1 MARLY
6 KLTDER
12 HQTYGQTQWG
22 PGVTHEGTGQGGLC
36 GPGWIH
42 AYEDPLLAL
51 FLNPIHAG
59 FTRPVLWEAEGEID
73 RRDHGLKVGCK
84 KLTTLRIIP
93 LPEISIEQWV
103 RFAILCARR
112 VETNPT
118 WRAWADAW
126 LDGSDRT
133 AAAAEV
139 VAAAAAAAAEAVEGT
154 EAAAA
159 AVAGAVAAEAA
170 AAAGAGAVAE
180 AAAVQ
185 AAEAAAAAVE
195 AAAVQ
200 AAEAAEAGA
209 DIDLIARARE
219 AVNG

>member
-139 VAAAAAAAAEAVEGT
+139 VAAAAEAVEGT

-159 AVAGAVAAEAA
+159 AVAGAVA
-170 AAAGAGAVAE
+170 
-180 AAAVQ
+180 
-185 AAEAAAAAVE
+185 E